1 MVTIELL
8 SAGEAKAAEHEATF
22 TRANPL
28 SGEVVTTAAAASVGD
43 ANAAADAAGRAFDAW
58 SQTGPGE
65 RRAKLLKA
73 AELMEARQSDFIDR
87 MIDETGA
94 TPGWAGFNVKVAADV
109 LREAAALTTQIH
121 GDIIPSN
128 VPDSMA
134 MGVRVPCGV
143 VVGIAPWNAPIIL
156 GTRAIATPLACGNTV
171 ILKASEQCPA
181 THHLIG
187 EVLQEV
193 GFGGGI
199 VNVIT
204 NAPDNAAEVVSAL
217 IAHPAVRRINFTGS
231 TGVGKIIAEQAAK
244 YLKPVLLEL
253 GGKAPFLVLDDAD
266 IDAAVDAAIF
276 GAFFNQGQICMST
289 ERVIVDTQV
298 ADTFVEKFSA
308 RAQALKAGDPRD
320 EGNPLGTLINA
331 QSGEKLNSLI
341 DDAVTQ
347 GAHLAA
353 GGKAKGVV
361 MQATVIDGVTS
372 DMRLYSEESFGPIV
386 AVIRVNGEEEA
397 IRVANDSEYGLS
409 SAVFSRDSARAMKVA
424 GRLQTGI
431 CHINAPTVHD
441 EPQMPFGGV
450 KASGYGRFGG
460 KAGIEEFTELRWM
473 TMQLGPR
480 HYPI

>member
-1 MVTIELL
+1 MMTIQLL
-8 SAGEAKAAEHEATF
+8 LAGEATAAEHEATF
-22 TRANPL
+22 TRTNPL
-28 SGEVVTTAAAASVGD
+28 SGEVVTTAAAASAGD
-43 ANAAADAAGRAFDAW
+43 AQRAADVASQAFDAW

-73 AELMEARQSDFIDR
+73 AELMEARQGDFIDR
-87 MIDETGA
+87 MVEETGA
-94 TPGWAGFNVKVAADV
+94 TVGWAGFNVKVAADV
-109 LREAAALTTQIH
+109 LREAAALTTQIQ

-134 MGVRVPCGV
+134 MGVRTPCGV

-156 GTRAIATPLACGNTV
+156 GTRALATPLACGNSV

-187 EVLQEV
+187 EVLQEA
-193 GFGGGI
+193 GFGDGI

-204 NAPDNAAEVVSAL
+204 NAPDNAADVVSAL

-231 TGVGKIIAEQAAK
+231 TGVGKIIAEQASR

-253 GGKAPFLVLDDAD
+253 GGKAPLLVLEDAD
-266 IDAAVDAAIF
+266 IEAAVDAAIF

-289 ERVIVDTQV
+289 ERVVVDHRI
-298 ADTFVEKFSA
+298 ADAFVDKFAA
-308 RAQALKAGDPRD
+308 RAQALKAGNPRD
-320 EGNPLGTLINA
+320 ERNALGTLINA
-331 QSGEKLNSLI
+331 QSGEKLNGLL
-341 DDAVTQ
+341 DDAVSK
-347 GAHLAA
+347 GARVAA
-353 GGKAKGVV
+353 GGKAEGVV
-361 MQATVIDGVTS
+361 MQATVVDGVTR
-372 DMRLYSEESFGPIV
+372 DMRLYSEESFGPVV
-386 AVIRVNGEEEA
+386 AVMRVSGDEEA
-397 IRVANDSEYGLS
+397 IRIANDSEYGLS

-424 GRLQTGI
+424 SRLQTGI
-431 CHINAPTVHD
+431 CHINASTVHD
-441 EPQMPFGGV
+441 EPQMPFGGT
-450 KASGYGRFGG
+450 KSSGYGRFGG

>member
-1 MVTIELL
+1 MMTIQLL
-8 SAGEAKAAEHEATF
+8 LAGEAKAAEHEATF
-22 TRANPL
+22 TRTNPL
-28 SGEVVTTAAAASVGD
+28 SGEVVTTAAAASAGD
-43 ANAAADAAGRAFDAW
+43 AQRAADVASQAFDAW

-73 AELMEARQSDFIDR
+73 AELMEARQGDFIDR
-87 MIDETGA
+87 MVEETGA
-94 TPGWAGFNVKVAADV
+94 TVGWAGFNVKVAADV
-109 LREAAALTTQIH
+109 LREAAALTTQIQ

-134 MGVRVPCGV
+134 MGVRTPCGV

-156 GTRAIATPLACGNTV
+156 GTRALATPLACGNSV

-187 EVLQEV
+187 EVLQEA
-193 GFGGGI
+193 GFGDGI

-231 TGVGKIIAEQAAK
+231 TGVGKIIAEQASR

-253 GGKAPFLVLDDAD
+253 GGKAPLLVLEDAD
-266 IDAAVDAAIF
+266 IEAAVDAAIF

-289 ERVIVDTQV
+289 ERVVVDHRI
-298 ADTFVEKFSA
+298 ADAFVDKFAA
-308 RAQALKAGDPRD
+308 RAQALKAGNPRD
-320 EGNPLGTLINA
+320 ERNDLGTLINA
-331 QSGEKLNSLI
+331 QSGEKLNGLL
-341 DDAVTQ
+341 DDAVSK
-347 GAHLAA
+347 GARVAA
-353 GGKAKGVV
+353 GGKAEGVV
-361 MQATVIDGVTS
+361 MQATVVDGVTR
-372 DMRLYSEESFGPIV
+372 DMRLYREESFGPVV
-386 AVIRVNGEEEA
+386 AVMRVSGDEEA
-397 IRVANDSEYGLS
+397 IRIANDSEYGLS

-424 GRLQTGI
+424 SRLQTGI

-441 EPQMPFGGV
+441 EPQMPFGGT
-450 KASGYGRFGG
+450 KSSGYGRFGG

>member
-1 MVTIELL
+1 MMTIQLL
-8 SAGEAKAAEHEATF
+8 LAGEATAAEHEATF
-22 TRANPL
+22 TRTNPL
-28 SGEVVTTAAAASVGD
+28 SGEVVTTAAAASAGD
-43 ANAAADAAGRAFDAW
+43 AQRAADVASQAFDAW

-73 AELMEARQSDFIDR
+73 AELMEARQGDFIDR
-87 MIDETGA
+87 MVEETGA
-94 TPGWAGFNVKVAADV
+94 TVGWAGFNVKVAADV
-109 LREAAALTTQIH
+109 LREAAALTTQIQ

-134 MGVRVPCGV
+134 MGVRTPCGV

-156 GTRAIATPLACGNTV
+156 GTRALATPLACGNSV

-187 EVLQEV
+187 EVLQEA
-193 GFGGGI
+193 GFGDGI
-199 VNVIT
+199 VNVLT

-231 TGVGKIIAEQAAK
+231 TGVGKIIAEQASR

-253 GGKAPFLVLDDAD
+253 GGKAPLLVLEDAD
-266 IDAAVDAAIF
+266 IEAAVDAAIF

-289 ERVIVDTQV
+289 ERVVVDHRI
-298 ADTFVEKFSA
+298 ADAFVDKFAA
-308 RAQALKAGDPRD
+308 RAQALKAGNPRD
-320 EGNPLGTLINA
+320 ERNTLGTLINA
-331 QSGEKLNSLI
+331 QSGEKLNSLL
-341 DDAVTQ
+341 DDAVSK
-347 GAHLAA
+347 GARVAA
-353 GGKAKGVV
+353 GGKAEGVV
-361 MQATVIDGVTS
+361 MQATVVDGVTR
-372 DMRLYSEESFGPIV
+372 DMRLYREESFGPVV
-386 AVIRVNGEEEA
+386 AVMRVSGDEEA
-397 IRVANDSEYGLS
+397 IRIANDSEYGLS

-424 GRLQTGI
+424 SRLQTGI

-441 EPQMPFGGV
+441 EPQMPFGGT
-450 KASGYGRFGG
+450 KSSGYGRFGG

>member
-1 MVTIELL
+1 MVTLQLL
-8 SAGEAKAAEHEATF
+8 SAGESKAAEHGATF

-28 SGEVVTTAAAASVGD
+28 SGDVVTTAAAASVGD

-73 AELMEARQSDFIDR
+73 AELMEARQGDFIDR

-187 EVLQEV
+187 EVLQEA

-204 NAPDNAAEVVSAL
+204 NAPDNAADVVSAL

-244 YLKPVLLEL
+244 QLKPVLLEL

-289 ERVIVDTQV
+289 ERVIVDQRI
-298 ADTFVEKFSA
+298 ADAFVDKFAA
-308 RAQALKAGDPRD
+308 RAKALKAGDPRD
-320 EGNPLGTLINA
+320 ERNTLGTLINA
-331 QSGEKLNSLI
+331 ASGEKLNGLI
-341 DDAVTQ
+341 DDAVEK
-347 GAHLAA
+347 GAHIAA
-353 GGKAKGVV
+353 GGKAEGVV

-372 DMRLYSEESFGPIV
+372 DMRLYSEESFGPVV
-386 AVIRVNGEEEA
+386 AVIRVDSEEEA
-397 IRVANDSEYGLS
+397 IRIANDREYGLS

-450 KASGYGRFGG
+450 KSSGYGRFGG

-473 TMQLGPR
+473 TVQLGAR

>member
-1 MVTIELL
+1 MVTLQLL
-8 SAGEAKAAEHEATF
+8 SAGESKAAEHGATF

-28 SGEVVTTAAAASVGD
+28 SGDVVTTAAAASVGD

-73 AELMEARQSDFIDR
+73 AELMEARQGDFIDR

-187 EVLQEV
+187 EVLQEA

-204 NAPDNAAEVVSAL
+204 NAPDNAADVVSAL

-244 YLKPVLLEL
+244 QLKPVLLEL

-289 ERVIVDTQV
+289 ERVIVDQRI
-298 ADTFVEKFSA
+298 ADAFVDKFAA
-308 RAQALKAGDPRD
+308 RAKALKAGDPRD
-320 EGNPLGTLINA
+320 ERNTLGTLINA
-331 QSGEKLNSLI
+331 ASGEKLNGLI
-341 DDAVTQ
+341 DDAVEK
-347 GAHLAA
+347 GAHIAA
-353 GGKAKGVV
+353 GGKAEGVV

-372 DMRLYSEESFGPIV
+372 DMRLYSEESFGPVV
-386 AVIRVNGEEEA
+386 AVIRVDSEEEA
-397 IRVANDSEYGLS
+397 IRIANDSEYGLS

-450 KASGYGRFGG
+450 KSSGYGRFGG

-473 TMQLGPR
+473 TVQLGAR

>member
-1 MVTIELL
+1 MMTIQLL
-8 SAGEAKAAEHEATF
+8 LAGEATAAEHEATF
-22 TRANPL
+22 TRTNPL
-28 SGEVVTTAAAASVGD
+28 SGEVVTTAAAASAGD
-43 ANAAADAAGRAFDAW
+43 AQRAADVASQAFDAW

-73 AELMEARQSDFIDR
+73 AELMEARQGDFIDR
-87 MIDETGA
+87 MVEETGA
-94 TPGWAGFNVKVAADV
+94 TVGWAGFNVKVAADV
-109 LREAAALTTQIH
+109 LREAAALTTQIQ

-134 MGVRVPCGV
+134 MGVRTPCGV

-156 GTRAIATPLACGNTV
+156 GTRALATPLACGNSV

-187 EVLQEV
+187 EVLQEA
-193 GFGGGI
+193 GFGDGI

-231 TGVGKIIAEQAAK
+231 TGVGKIIAEQASR

-253 GGKAPFLVLDDAD
+253 GGKAPLLVLEDAD
-266 IDAAVDAAIF
+266 IEAAVDAAIF

-289 ERVIVDTQV
+289 ERVVVDHRI
-298 ADTFVEKFSA
+298 ADAFMDKFAA
-308 RAQALKAGDPRD
+308 RAQALKAGNPRD
-320 EGNPLGTLINA
+320 ERNALGTLINA
-331 QSGEKLNSLI
+331 QSGEKLNSLL
-341 DDAVTQ
+341 DDAVSK
-347 GAHLAA
+347 GARVAA
-353 GGKAKGVV
+353 GGKAEGVV
-361 MQATVIDGVTS
+361 MQATVVDGVTR
-372 DMRLYSEESFGPIV
+372 DMRLYREESFGPVV
-386 AVIRVNGEEEA
+386 AVMRVSGDEEA
-397 IRVANDSEYGLS
+397 IRIANDSEYGLS

-424 GRLQTGI
+424 SRLQTGI

-441 EPQMPFGGV
+441 EPQMPFGGT
-450 KASGYGRFGG
+450 KSSGYGRFGG

>member
-1 MVTIELL
+1 MMTIQLL
-8 SAGEAKAAEHEATF
+8 LAGEATAAEHEATF
-22 TRANPL
+22 TRTNPL
-28 SGEVVTTAAAASVGD
+28 SGEVVTTAAAASAGD
-43 ANAAADAAGRAFDAW
+43 AQRAADVASQAFDVW

-73 AELMEARQSDFIDR
+73 AELMEARQGDFIDR
-87 MIDETGA
+87 MVEETGA
-94 TPGWAGFNVKVAADV
+94 TVGWAGFNVKVAADV
-109 LREAAALTTQIH
+109 LREAAALTTQIQ

-134 MGVRVPCGV
+134 MGVRTPCGV

-156 GTRAIATPLACGNTV
+156 GTRALATPLACGNSV

-187 EVLQEV
+187 EVLQEA
-193 GFGGGI
+193 GFGDGI

-204 NAPDNAAEVVSAL
+204 NAPDNAAEVVGAL

-231 TGVGKIIAEQAAK
+231 TGVGKIIAEQASR

-253 GGKAPFLVLDDAD
+253 GGKAPLLVLEDAD
-266 IDAAVDAAIF
+266 IEAAVDAAIF

-289 ERVIVDTQV
+289 ERVVVDHRI
-298 ADTFVEKFSA
+298 ADAFVDKFAA
-308 RAQALKAGDPRD
+308 RAQALKAGNPRD
-320 EGNPLGTLINA
+320 ERNTLGTLINA
-331 QSGEKLNSLI
+331 QSGEKLNSLLN
-341 DDAVTQ
+341 DAVSK
-347 GAHLAA
+347 GARVAA
-353 GGKAKGVV
+353 GGKAEGVV
-361 MQATVIDGVTS
+361 MQATVVDGVTR
-372 DMRLYSEESFGPIV
+372 DMRLYSEESFGPVV
-386 AVIRVNGEEEA
+386 AVMRVSGDEEA
-397 IRVANDSEYGLS
+397 IRIANDSEYGLS

-424 GRLQTGI
+424 RRLQTGI

-441 EPQMPFGGV
+441 EPQMPFGGT
-450 KASGYGRFGG
+450 KSSGYGRFGG

>member
-1 MVTIELL
+1 MVTLQLL
-8 SAGEAKAAEHEATF
+8 SAGESKAAEHGATF

-28 SGEVVTTAAAASVGD
+28 SGDVVTTAAASVGD
-43 ANAAADAAGRAFDAW
+43 ANAAVDAAGRAFDAW

-73 AELMEARQSDFIDR
+73 AELMEARQGDFIDR

-187 EVLQEV
+187 EVFQEA

-204 NAPDNAAEVVSAL
+204 NAPDNAADVVSAL

-244 YLKPVLLEL
+244 QLKPVLLEL

-289 ERVIVDTQV
+289 ERVIVDQRI
-298 ADTFVEKFSA
+298 ADAFVDKFAA
-308 RAQALKAGDPRD
+308 RAKALKAGDPRD
-320 EGNPLGTLINA
+320 ERNTLGTLINA
-331 QSGEKLNSLI
+331 ASGEKLNGLI
-341 DDAVTQ
+341 DDAVEK
-347 GAHLAA
+347 GAHIAA
-353 GGKAKGVV
+353 GGKAEGVV

-372 DMRLYSEESFGPIV
+372 DMRLYSEESFGPVV
-386 AVIRVNGEEEA
+386 AVIRVDSEEEA
-397 IRVANDSEYGLS
+397 IRIANDSEYGLS

-450 KASGYGRFGG
+450 KSSGYGRFGG

-473 TMQLGPR
+473 TVQLGAR

>member
-1 MVTIELL
+1 MMTIQLL
-8 SAGEAKAAEHEATF
+8 LAGEATAAEHEATF
-22 TRANPL
+22 TRTNPL
-28 SGEVVTTAAAASVGD
+28 SGEVVTTAAAASAGD
-43 ANAAADAAGRAFDAW
+43 AQRAADVASQAFDVW

-73 AELMEARQSDFIDR
+73 AELMEARQGDFIDR
-87 MIDETGA
+87 MVEETGA
-94 TPGWAGFNVKVAADV
+94 TVGWAGFNVKVAADV
-109 LREAAALTTQIH
+109 LREAAALTTQIQ

-134 MGVRVPCGV
+134 MGVRTPCGV

-156 GTRAIATPLACGNTV
+156 GTRALATPLACGNSV

-187 EVLQEV
+187 EVLQEA
-193 GFGGGI
+193 GFGDGI

-231 TGVGKIIAEQAAK
+231 TSVGKIIAEQASR

-253 GGKAPFLVLDDAD
+253 GGKAPLLVLEDAD
-266 IDAAVDAAIF
+266 IEAAVDAAIF

-289 ERVIVDTQV
+289 ERVVVDHRI
-298 ADTFVEKFSA
+298 ADAFVDKFAA
-308 RAQALKAGDPRD
+308 RAQALKAGNPRD
-320 EGNPLGTLINA
+320 ERNALGTLINA
-331 QSGEKLNSLI
+331 QSGEKLNSLL
-341 DDAVTQ
+341 DDAVSK
-347 GAHLAA
+347 GARVAA
-353 GGKAKGVV
+353 GGKAEGVV
-361 MQATVIDGVTS
+361 MQATVVDGVTR
-372 DMRLYSEESFGPIV
+372 DMRLYREESFGPIV
-386 AVIRVNGEEEA
+386 AVMRVSGDEEA
-397 IRVANDSEYGLS
+397 IRIANDSEYGLS
-409 SAVFSRDSARAMKVA
+409 SAVFSRDSARAMNVA
-424 GRLQTGI
+424 SRLQTGI

-441 EPQMPFGGV
+441 EPQMPFGGT
-450 KASGYGRFGG
+450 KSSGYGRFGG
-460 KAGIEEFTELRWM
+460 KAGIEEFTELRWL

>member
-1 MVTIELL
+1 MMTIQLL
-8 SAGEAKAAEHEATF
+8 LAGEATAAEHEATF
-22 TRANPL
+22 TRTNPL
-28 SGEVVTTAAAASVGD
+28 SSEVVTTAAAASAGD
-43 ANAAADAAGRAFDAW
+43 AQRAADVASQAFDVW

-73 AELMEARQSDFIDR
+73 AELMEARQGDFIDR
-87 MIDETGA
+87 MVEETGA
-94 TPGWAGFNVKVAADV
+94 TVGWAGFNVKVAADV
-109 LREAAALTTQIH
+109 LREAAALTTQIQ

-134 MGVRVPCGV
+134 MGVRTPCGV

-156 GTRAIATPLACGNTV
+156 GTRALATPLACGNSV

-187 EVLQEV
+187 EVLQEA
-193 GFGGGI
+193 GFGDGI

-204 NAPDNAAEVVSAL
+204 NAPDNAAEVVGAL

-231 TGVGKIIAEQAAK
+231 TGVGKIIAEQASR

-253 GGKAPFLVLDDAD
+253 GGKAPLLVLEDAD
-266 IDAAVDAAIF
+266 IEAAVDAAIF

-289 ERVIVDTQV
+289 ERVVVDHRI
-298 ADTFVEKFSA
+298 ADAFVDKFAA
-308 RAQALKAGDPRD
+308 RAQALKAGNPRD
-320 EGNPLGTLINA
+320 ERNTLGTLINA
-331 QSGEKLNSLI
+331 QSGEKLNSLLN
-341 DDAVTQ
+341 DAVSK
-347 GAHLAA
+347 GARVAA
-353 GGKAKGVV
+353 GGKAEGVV
-361 MQATVIDGVTS
+361 MQATVVDGVTR
-372 DMRLYSEESFGPIV
+372 DMRLYSEESFGPVV
-386 AVIRVNGEEEA
+386 AVMRVSGDEEA
-397 IRVANDSEYGLS
+397 IRIANDSEYGLS

-424 GRLQTGI
+424 RRLQTGI

-441 EPQMPFGGV
+441 EPQMPFGGT
-450 KASGYGRFGG
+450 KSSGYGRFGG

>member
-1 MVTIELL
+1 MMTIQLL
-8 SAGEAKAAEHEATF
+8 LAGEATAAEHEATF
-22 TRANPL
+22 TRTNPL
-28 SGEVVTTAAAASVGD
+28 SGEVVTTAAAASAGD
-43 ANAAADAAGRAFDAW
+43 AQRAADMASQAFDAW

-73 AELMEARQSDFIDR
+73 AELMEARQGDFIDR
-87 MIDETGA
+87 MVEETGA
-94 TPGWAGFNVKVAADV
+94 TVGWAGFNVKVAADV
-109 LREAAALTTQIH
+109 LREAAALTTQIQ

-134 MGVRVPCGV
+134 MGVRTPCGV

-156 GTRAIATPLACGNTV
+156 GTRALATPLACGNSV

-187 EVLQEV
+187 EVLQEA
-193 GFGGGI
+193 GFGDGI

-231 TGVGKIIAEQAAK
+231 TGVGKIIAEQASR

-253 GGKAPFLVLDDAD
+253 GGKAPLLVLEDAD
-266 IDAAVDAAIF
+266 IEAAVDAAIF

-289 ERVIVDTQV
+289 ERVVVDHRI
-298 ADTFVEKFSA
+298 ADAFVDKFAA
-308 RAQALKAGDPRD
+308 RAQALKAGNPRD
-320 EGNPLGTLINA
+320 ERNALGTLINA
-331 QSGEKLNSLI
+331 QSGEKLNSLL
-341 DDAVTQ
+341 DDAVSK
-347 GAHLAA
+347 GARVAA
-353 GGKAKGVV
+353 GGKAEGVV
-361 MQATVIDGVTS
+361 MQATVVDGVTR
-372 DMRLYSEESFGPIV
+372 DMRLYSEESFGPVV
-386 AVIRVNGEEEA
+386 AVMRVSGDEEA
-397 IRVANDSEYGLS
+397 IRIANDSEYGLS

-424 GRLQTGI
+424 SRLQTGI
-431 CHINAPTVHD
+431 CHINASTVHD
-441 EPQMPFGGV
+441 EPQMPFGGT
-450 KASGYGRFGG
+450 KSSGYGRFGG

>member
-1 MVTIELL
+1 MMTIQLL
-8 SAGEAKAAEHEATF
+8 LAGEATAAEHEATF
-22 TRANPL
+22 TRTNPL
-28 SGEVVTTAAAASVGD
+28 SGEVVTTAAAASAGD
-43 ANAAADAAGRAFDAW
+43 AQRAADVASQAFDAW

-73 AELMEARQSDFIDR
+73 AELMEARQGDFIDR
-87 MIDETGA
+87 MVEETGA
-94 TPGWAGFNVKVAADV
+94 TVGWAGFNVKVASDV
-109 LREAAALTTQIH
+109 LREAAALTTQIQ

-134 MGVRVPCGV
+134 MGVRTPCGV

-156 GTRAIATPLACGNTV
+156 GTRALATPLACGNSV

-187 EVLQEV
+187 EVLQEA
-193 GFGGGI
+193 GFGDGI

-231 TGVGKIIAEQAAK
+231 TGVGKIIAEQASR

-253 GGKAPFLVLDDAD
+253 GGKAPLLVLEDAD
-266 IDAAVDAAIF
+266 IEAAVDAAIF

-289 ERVIVDTQV
+289 ERVVVDHRI
-298 ADTFVEKFSA
+298 ADAFVDKFAA
-308 RAQALKAGDPRD
+308 RAQALKAGNPRD
-320 EGNPLGTLINA
+320 ERNDLGTLINA
-331 QSGEKLNSLI
+331 QSGEKLNSLL
-341 DDAVTQ
+341 DDAVSK
-347 GAHLAA
+347 GARVAA
-353 GGKAKGVV
+353 GGKAEGVV
-361 MQATVIDGVTS
+361 MQATVVDGVTR
-372 DMRLYSEESFGPIV
+372 DMRLYSEESFGPVV
-386 AVIRVNGEEEA
+386 AVMRVSGDEEA
-397 IRVANDSEYGLS
+397 IRIANDSEYGLS

-424 GRLQTGI
+424 SRLQTGI

-441 EPQMPFGGV
+441 EPQMPFGGT
-450 KASGYGRFGG
+450 KSSGYGRFGG

>member
-1 MVTIELL
+1 MMTIQLL
-8 SAGEAKAAEHEATF
+8 LAGEATAAEHEATF
-22 TRANPL
+22 TRTNPL
-28 SGEVVTTAAAASVGD
+28 SGEVVTTAAAASAGD
-43 ANAAADAAGRAFDAW
+43 AQRAADVASQAFDVW

-73 AELMEARQSDFIDR
+73 AELMEARQGDFIDR
-87 MIDETGA
+87 MVEETGA
-94 TPGWAGFNVKVAADV
+94 TVGWAGFNVKVAADV
-109 LREAAALTTQIH
+109 LREAAALTTQIQ

-134 MGVRVPCGV
+134 MGVRTPCGV

-156 GTRAIATPLACGNTV
+156 GTRALATPLACGNSV

-187 EVLQEV
+187 EVLQEA
-193 GFGGGI
+193 GFGDGI

-231 TGVGKIIAEQAAK
+231 TGVGKIIAEQASR

-253 GGKAPFLVLDDAD
+253 GGKAPLLVLEDAD
-266 IDAAVDAAIF
+266 IEAAVDAAIF

-289 ERVIVDTQV
+289 ERVVVDHRI
-298 ADTFVEKFSA
+298 ADAFVDKFAA
-308 RAQALKAGDPRD
+308 RAQALKAGNPRD
-320 EGNPLGTLINA
+320 ERNALGTLINA
-331 QSGEKLNSLI
+331 QSGEKLNSLL
-341 DDAVTQ
+341 DDAVSK
-347 GAHLAA
+347 GARVAA
-353 GGKAKGVV
+353 GGKAEGVV
-361 MQATVIDGVTS
+361 MQATVVDGVTR

-386 AVIRVNGEEEA
+386 AVMRVSGDEEA
-397 IRVANDSEYGLS
+397 IRIANDSEYGLS

-424 GRLQTGI
+424 SRLQTGI

-441 EPQMPFGGV
+441 EPQMPFGGT
-450 KASGYGRFGG
+450 KSSGYGRFGG
-460 KAGIEEFTELRWM
+460 KAGIEEFSELRWM

>member
-1 MVTIELL
+1 MMTIQLL
-8 SAGEAKAAEHEATF
+8 LAGEATAAEHEATF
-22 TRANPL
+22 TRTNPL
-28 SGEVVTTAAAASVGD
+28 SGEVVTTAAAASAGD
-43 ANAAADAAGRAFDAW
+43 AQRAADVANQAFDAW

-73 AELMEARQSDFIDR
+73 AELMEARQGDFIDR
-87 MIDETGA
+87 MVEETGA
-94 TPGWAGFNVKVAADV
+94 TVGWAGFNVKVAADV
-109 LREAAALTTQIH
+109 LREAAALTTQIQ

-134 MGVRVPCGV
+134 MGVRTPCGV

-156 GTRAIATPLACGNTV
+156 GTRALATPLACGNSV

-187 EVLQEV
+187 EVLQEA
-193 GFGGGI
+193 GFGDGI

-231 TGVGKIIAEQAAK
+231 TGVGKIIAEQASR

-253 GGKAPFLVLDDAD
+253 GGKAPLLVLEDAD
-266 IDAAVDAAIF
+266 IEAAVDAAIF

-289 ERVIVDTQV
+289 ERVVVDHRI
-298 ADTFVEKFSA
+298 ADAFVDKFAA
-308 RAQALKAGDPRD
+308 RAQALKAGNPRD
-320 EGNPLGTLINA
+320 ERNALGTLINA
-331 QSGEKLNSLI
+331 QSGEKLNSLL
-341 DDAVTQ
+341 DDAVSK
-347 GAHLAA
+347 GARVAA
-353 GGKAKGVV
+353 GGKAEGVV
-361 MQATVIDGVTS
+361 MQATVVDGVTR
-372 DMRLYSEESFGPIV
+372 DMRLYREESFGPVV
-386 AVIRVNGEEEA
+386 AVMRVSGDEEA
-397 IRVANDSEYGLS
+397 IRIANDSEYGLS

-424 GRLQTGI
+424 SRLQTGI

-441 EPQMPFGGV
+441 EPQMPFGGT
-450 KASGYGRFGG
+450 KSSGYGRFGG

>member
-1 MVTIELL
+1 MMTIQLL
-8 SAGEAKAAEHEATF
+8 LAGEATAAEHEATF
-22 TRANPL
+22 TRTNPL
-28 SGEVVTTAAAASVGD
+28 SGEVVTTAAAASAGD
-43 ANAAADAAGRAFDAW
+43 AQRAADVASQAFDAW

-73 AELMEARQSDFIDR
+73 AELMEARQGDFIDR
-87 MIDETGA
+87 MVEETGA
-94 TPGWAGFNVKVAADV
+94 TVGWAGFNVKVAADV
-109 LREAAALTTQIH
+109 LREAAALTTQIQ

-134 MGVRVPCGV
+134 MGVRTPCGV

-156 GTRAIATPLACGNTV
+156 GTRALATPLACGNSV

-187 EVLQEV
+187 EVLQDA
-193 GFGGGI
+193 GFGDGI

-231 TGVGKIIAEQAAK
+231 TGVGKIIAEQASR

-253 GGKAPFLVLDDAD
+253 GGKAPLLVLEDAD
-266 IDAAVDAAIF
+266 IEAAVDAAIF

-289 ERVIVDTQV
+289 ERVVVDHRI
-298 ADTFVEKFSA
+298 ADAFVDKFAA
-308 RAQALKAGDPRD
+308 RAQALKAGNPRD
-320 EGNPLGTLINA
+320 ERNTLGTLINA
-331 QSGEKLNSLI
+331 QSGEKLNSLL
-341 DDAVTQ
+341 DDAVSK
-347 GAHLAA
+347 GARVAA
-353 GGKAKGVV
+353 GGKAEGVV
-361 MQATVIDGVTS
+361 MQATVVDGVTR
-372 DMRLYSEESFGPIV
+372 DMRLYREESFGPV
-386 AVIRVNGEEEA
+386 VGVMRVSGDEEA
-397 IRVANDSEYGLS
+397 IRIANDSEYGLS

-424 GRLQTGI
+424 SRLQTGI

-441 EPQMPFGGV
+441 EPQMPFGGT
-450 KASGYGRFGG
+450 KSSGYGRFGG

>member
-1 MVTIELL
+1 MVTLQLL
-8 SAGEAKAAEHEATF
+8 SAGESKAAEHGATF

-28 SGEVVTTAAAASVGD
+28 SGDVVTTAAAASVGD

-73 AELMEARQSDFIDR
+73 AELMEARQGDFIDR

-187 EVLQEV
+187 EVLQEA

-204 NAPDNAAEVVSAL
+204 NAPDNAADVVSAL

-244 YLKPVLLEL
+244 QLKPVLLEL

-289 ERVIVDTQV
+289 ERVIVDQRI
-298 ADTFVEKFSA
+298 ADAFVDKFAA
-308 RAQALKAGDPRD
+308 RAKALKAGDPRD
-320 EGNPLGTLINA
+320 KSHALGTLINPA
-331 QSGEKLNSLI
+331 SGEKLNSLI
-341 DDAVTQ
+341 EDAVDK

-353 GGKAKGVV
+353 GGKAEGVV

-386 AVIRVNGEEEA
+386 AVIRVEGEEEA
-397 IRVANDSEYGLS
+397 IRIANDSEYGLS

-424 GRLQTGI
+424 RRLQTGI

-450 KASGYGRFGG
+450 KSSGYGRFGG

>member
-1 MVTIELL
+1 MFSTQLL
-8 SAGEAKAAEHEATF
+8 SAGQSIPAEHTATF

-28 SGEVVTTAAAASVGD
+28 SGNVVTTAAAASAGD
-43 ANAAADAAGRAFDAW
+43 AKAAANAADKAFAVW

-73 AELMEARQSDFIDR
+73 AELMEQRQADFIDR
-87 MIDETGA
+87 MVEETGA
-94 TPGWAGFNVKVAADV
+94 TLGWAGFNVKVAADV
-109 LREAAALTTQIH
+109 LREAAALTTQIQ

-187 EVLQEV
+187 EVLQAAGLGDGV
-193 GFGGGI
+193 

-204 NAPDNAAEVVSAL
+204 NAPDDAAEVVSAL
-217 IAHPAVRRINFTGS
+217 VAHPAVRRINFTGS
-231 TGVGKIIAEQAAK
+231 TGVGRIIAEQAARH
-244 YLKPVLLEL
+244 LKPVLLEL

-289 ERVIVDTQV
+289 ERVIVDQRI
-298 ADTFVEKFSA
+298 ADAFVDKFAA
-308 RAQALKAGDPRD
+308 RAKALKAGDPRD
-320 EGNPLGTLINA
+320 ERNTLGTLINA
-331 QSGEKLNSLI
+331 ASGEKLNGLI
-341 DDAVTQ
+341 DDAVEK
-347 GAHLAA
+347 GAHIAA
-353 GGKAKGVV
+353 GGKAEGVV

-372 DMRLYSEESFGPIV
+372 DMRLYSEESFGPVV
-386 AVIRVNGEEEA
+386 AVIRVDSEEEA
-397 IRVANDSEYGLS
+397 IRIANDSEYGLS

-450 KASGYGRFGG
+450 KSIGYGRFGG

-473 TMQLGPR
+473 TMQLGAR

>member
-1 MVTIELL
+1 MMTIQLL
-8 SAGEAKAAEHEATF
+8 LAGEATAAEREATF
-22 TRANPL
+22 TRTNPL
-28 SGEVVTTAAAASVGD
+28 SGEVVTTAAAASAGD
-43 ANAAADAAGRAFDAW
+43 AQRAADVASQAFDAW

-73 AELMEARQSDFIDR
+73 AELMEARQGDFIDR
-87 MIDETGA
+87 MVEETGA
-94 TPGWAGFNVKVAADV
+94 TVGWAGFNVKVAADV
-109 LREAAALTTQIH
+109 LREAAALTTQIQ

-134 MGVRVPCGV
+134 MGVRTPCGV

-156 GTRAIATPLACGNTV
+156 GTRALATPLACGNSV

-187 EVLQEV
+187 EVLQEA
-193 GFGGGI
+193 GFGDGI
-199 VNVIT
+199 VNVLT

-231 TGVGKIIAEQAAK
+231 TGVGKIIAEQASR

-253 GGKAPFLVLDDAD
+253 GGKAPLLVLEDAD
-266 IDAAVDAAIF
+266 IEAAVDAAIF

-289 ERVIVDTQV
+289 ERVVVDHRI
-298 ADTFVEKFSA
+298 ADAFVDKFAA
-308 RAQALKAGDPRD
+308 RAQALKAGNPRD
-320 EGNPLGTLINA
+320 ERNTLGTLINA
-331 QSGEKLNSLI
+331 QSGEKLNSLL
-341 DDAVTQ
+341 DDAVSK
-347 GAHLAA
+347 GARVAA
-353 GGKAKGVV
+353 GGKAEGVV
-361 MQATVIDGVTS
+361 MQATVVDGVTR
-372 DMRLYSEESFGPIV
+372 DMRLYREESFGPVV
-386 AVIRVNGEEEA
+386 AVMRVSGDEEA
-397 IRVANDSEYGLS
+397 IRIANDSEYGLS

-424 GRLQTGI
+424 SRLQTGI

-441 EPQMPFGGV
+441 EPQMPFGGT
-450 KASGYGRFGG
+450 KSSGYGRFGG

>member
-1 MVTIELL
+1 MMTIQLL
-8 SAGEAKAAEHEATF
+8 LAGEATAAEHEATF
-22 TRANPL
+22 TRTNPL
-28 SGEVVTTAAAASVGD
+28 SGEVVTTAAAASAGD
-43 ANAAADAAGRAFDAW
+43 AQRAADVASQAFDAW

-73 AELMEARQSDFIDR
+73 AELMEARQGDFIDR
-87 MIDETGA
+87 MVEETGA
-94 TPGWAGFNVKVAADV
+94 TVGWAGFNVKVAADV
-109 LREAAALTTQIH
+109 LREAAALTTQIQ

-134 MGVRVPCGV
+134 MGVRTPCGV

-156 GTRAIATPLACGNTV
+156 GTRALATPLACGNSV

-187 EVLQEV
+187 EVLQEA
-193 GFGGGI
+193 GFGDGI

-231 TGVGKIIAEQAAK
+231 TGVGKIIAEQASR

-253 GGKAPFLVLDDAD
+253 GGKAPLLVLEDAD
-266 IDAAVDAAIF
+266 IEAAVDAAIF

-289 ERVIVDTQV
+289 ERVVVDHRI
-298 ADTFVEKFSA
+298 ADAFVDKFAA
-308 RAQALKAGDPRD
+308 RAQALKAGNPRD
-320 EGNPLGTLINA
+320 ERNTLGTLINA
-331 QSGEKLNSLI
+331 QSGEKLNSLL
-341 DDAVTQ
+341 DDAVSK
-347 GAHLAA
+347 GARVAA
-353 GGKAKGVV
+353 GGKAEGVV
-361 MQATVIDGVTS
+361 MQATVVDGVTR
-372 DMRLYSEESFGPIV
+372 DMRLYREESFGPVV
-386 AVIRVNGEEEA
+386 AVIRVSGDEEA
-397 IRVANDSEYGLS
+397 IRIANDSEYGLS

-424 GRLQTGI
+424 SRLQTGI

-441 EPQMPFGGV
+441 EPQMPFGGT
-450 KASGYGRFGG
+450 KSSGYGRFGG

>member
-1 MVTIELL
+1 MFTTQLL
-8 SAGEAKAAEHEATF
+8 SAGQSTAAEQTATF

-43 ANAAADAAGRAFDAW
+43 ANTAADAAGRAFEAW
-58 SQTGPGE
+58 SKTGPGE

-73 AELMEARQSDFIDR
+73 AELMEARQGDFIDR
-87 MIDETGA
+87 MVEETGA
-94 TPGWAGFNVKVAADV
+94 TLGWAGFNVTVAADV
-109 LREAAALTTQIH
+109 LREAAALTTQIQ

-128 VPDSMA
+128 VPGSMA

-156 GTRAIATPLACGNTV
+156 GTRAIATPLACGNSV

-187 EVLQEV
+187 EVLQAA
-193 GFGGGI
+193 GFGDGV

-204 NAPDNAAEVVSAL
+204 NAPDNAADVVSAL

-244 YLKPVLLEL
+244 HLKPVLLEL

-289 ERVIVDTQV
+289 ERVIVDNQV
-298 ADTFVEKFSA
+298 ANTFVEKFAA

-320 EGNPLGTLINA
+320 ESNALGTLINA

-347 GAHLAA
+347 GARLAA
-353 GGKAKGVV
+353 GGKAEGVV

-372 DMRLYSEESFGPIV
+372 AMRLYSEESFGPVV

-397 IRVANDSEYGLS
+397 VRIANDSEYGLS
-409 SAVFSRDSARAMKVA
+409 SAVFSRDSARAMRVA

-450 KASGYGRFGG
+450 KSSGYGRFGG

>member
-1 MVTIELL
+1 
-8 SAGEAKAAEHEATF
+8 F

-28 SGEVVTTAAAASVGD
+28 SGDVVTTAAAASVGD

-73 AELMEARQSDFIDR
+73 AELMEAHQGDFIDR

-187 EVLQEV
+187 EVLQEA

-204 NAPDNAAEVVSAL
+204 NAPDNAADVVSAL

-244 YLKPVLLEL
+244 QLKPVLLEL

-289 ERVIVDTQV
+289 ERVIVDQRI
-298 ADTFVEKFSA
+298 ADAFVDKFAA
-308 RAQALKAGDPRD
+308 RAKALKAGDPRD
-320 EGNPLGTLINA
+320 ERNTLGTLINA
-331 QSGEKLNSLI
+331 ASGEKLNGLI
-341 DDAVTQ
+341 DDAVEK
-347 GAHLAA
+347 GAHIAA
-353 GGKAKGVV
+353 GGKAEGVV

-372 DMRLYSEESFGPIV
+372 DMRLYSEESFGPVV
-386 AVIRVNGEEEA
+386 AVIRVDSEEEA
-397 IRVANDSEYGLS
+397 IRIANDSEYGLS

-424 GRLQTGI
+424 GRL
-431 CHINAPTVHD
+431 
-441 EPQMPFGGV
+441 
-450 KASGYGRFGG
+450 
-460 KAGIEEFTELRWM
+460 L
-473 TMQLGPR
+473 
-480 HYPI
+480 

>member
-1 MVTIELL
+1 MMTIQLL
-8 SAGEAKAAEHEATF
+8 LAGEATAAEHEATF
-22 TRANPL
+22 TRTNPL
-28 SGEVVTTAAAASVGD
+28 SGEVVTTAAAASAGD
-43 ANAAADAAGRAFDAW
+43 AQRAADVASQAFDAW

-73 AELMEARQSDFIDR
+73 AELMEARQGDFIDR
-87 MIDETGA
+87 MVEETGA
-94 TPGWAGFNVKVAADV
+94 TVGWAGFNVKVAADV
-109 LREAAALTTQIH
+109 LREAAALTTQIQ

-134 MGVRVPCGV
+134 MGVRTPCGV

-156 GTRAIATPLACGNTV
+156 GTRALATPLACGNSV

-187 EVLQEV
+187 EVLQEA
-193 GFGGGI
+193 GFGDGI

-231 TGVGKIIAEQAAK
+231 TSVGKIIAEQASR

-253 GGKAPFLVLDDAD
+253 GGKAPLLVLEDAD
-266 IDAAVDAAIF
+266 IEAAVDAAIF

-289 ERVIVDTQV
+289 ERVVVDHRI
-298 ADTFVEKFSA
+298 ADAFVDKFAA
-308 RAQALKAGDPRD
+308 RAQALKAGNPRD
-320 EGNPLGTLINA
+320 ERNALGTLINA
-331 QSGEKLNSLI
+331 QSGEKLNGLL
-341 DDAVTQ
+341 DDAVSK
-347 GAHLAA
+347 GARVAA
-353 GGKAKGVV
+353 GGKAEGVV
-361 MQATVIDGVTS
+361 MQATVVDGVTR
-372 DMRLYSEESFGPIV
+372 DMRLYSEESFGPVV
-386 AVIRVNGEEEA
+386 AVMRVSGDEEA
-397 IRVANDSEYGLS
+397 IRIANDSEYGLS

-424 GRLQTGI
+424 SRLQTGI

-441 EPQMPFGGV
+441 EPQMPFGGT
-450 KASGYGRFGG
+450 KSSGYGRFGG

>member
-1 MVTIELL
+1 MFSTQLL
-8 SAGEAKAAEHEATF
+8 SAGQSTAAEHAATF

-43 ANAAADAAGRAFDAW
+43 ANAAAAAAGRAFEAW

-73 AELMEARQSDFIDR
+73 AELMEQRQGDFINR
-87 MIDETGA
+87 MVEETGA
-94 TPGWAGFNVKVAADV
+94 TTGWAGFNVKVAADV
-109 LREAAALTTQIH
+109 LREAAALTTQIQ
-121 GDIIPSN
+121 GDVIPSN

-156 GTRAIATPLACGNTV
+156 GTRAIATPLACGNSV

-187 EVLQEV
+187 EVLQEAGLGDGV
-193 GFGGGI
+193 

-204 NAPDNAAEVVSAL
+204 NAPEDAADVVSAL
-217 IAHPAVRRINFTGS
+217 IAHPDVRRINFTGS

-244 YLKPVLLEL
+244 HLKPVLLEL

-289 ERVIVDTQV
+289 ERVIVDNQV
-298 ADTFVEKFSA
+298 ADIFVEKFAA
-308 RAQALKAGDPRD
+308 RAQGLKAGDPRN
-320 EGNPLGTLINA
+320 ESNTLGTLINA

-341 DDAVTQ
+341 DDAVSR

-353 GGKAKGVV
+353 GGKAEGVV

-372 DMRLYSEESFGPIV
+372 DMRLYSEESFGPVV

-397 IRVANDSEYGLS
+397 VRTANDSEYGLS

-450 KASGYGRFGG
+450 KSSGYGRFGG
-460 KAGIEEFTELRWM
+460 KACIEEFTELRWI

>member
-1 MVTIELL
+1 MMTIQLL
-8 SAGEAKAAEHEATF
+8 LAGEATAAEHEATF
-22 TRANPL
+22 TRTNPL
-28 SGEVVTTAAAASVGD
+28 SGEVVTTAAAASADD
-43 ANAAADAAGRAFDAW
+43 AQRAANVASQAFDAW

-73 AELMEARQSDFIDR
+73 AELMEARQGDFIDR
-87 MIDETGA
+87 MVEETGA
-94 TPGWAGFNVKVAADV
+94 TVGWAGFNVKVAADV
-109 LREAAALTTQIH
+109 LREAAALTTQIQ

-134 MGVRVPCGV
+134 MGVRTPCGV

-156 GTRAIATPLACGNTV
+156 GTRALATPLACGNSV

-187 EVLQEV
+187 EVLQEA
-193 GFGGGI
+193 GFGDGI

-231 TGVGKIIAEQAAK
+231 TGVGKIIAEQASR

-253 GGKAPFLVLDDAD
+253 GGKAPLLVLEDAD
-266 IDAAVDAAIF
+266 IEAAVDAAIF

-289 ERVIVDTQV
+289 ERVVVDHRI
-298 ADTFVEKFSA
+298 ADAFVDKFAA
-308 RAQALKAGDPRD
+308 RAQALKAGNPRD
-320 EGNPLGTLINA
+320 ERNTLGTLINA
-331 QSGEKLNSLI
+331 QSGEKLNSLL
-341 DDAVTQ
+341 DDAVSK
-347 GAHLAA
+347 GARVAA
-353 GGKAKGVV
+353 GGKAEGVV
-361 MQATVIDGVTS
+361 MQATVVDGVTR
-372 DMRLYSEESFGPIV
+372 DMLLYSEESFGPVV
-386 AVIRVNGEEEA
+386 AVMRVSGDEEA
-397 IRVANDSEYGLS
+397 IRIANDSEYGLS

-424 GRLQTGI
+424 SRLQTGI

-441 EPQMPFGGV
+441 EPQMPFGGT
-450 KASGYGRFGG
+450 KSSGYGRFGG

>member
-1 MVTIELL
+1 MVATQLL
-8 SAGEAKAAEHEATF
+8 SAGEVKAAEHEATF

-28 SGEVVTTAAAASVGD
+28 SGEVVTTASAASVSD
-43 ANAAADAAGRAFDAW
+43 ANAAADAAGLAFNAW

-73 AELMEARQSDFIDR
+73 AELMEARQGDFIDR

-187 EVLQEV
+187 EVLQEA
-193 GFGGGI
+193 GFGDGI

-204 NAPDNAAEVVSAL
+204 NAPSNAAEVVSAL

-253 GGKAPFLVLDDAD
+253 GGKAPFLVLDDAN

-289 ERVIVDTQV
+289 ERVIIDNQV
-298 ADTFVEKFSA
+298 ADAFVEKFAA
-308 RAQALKAGDPRD
+308 RARSLKAGDPRD
-320 EGNPLGTLINA
+320 DGNILGTLINREA
-331 QSGEKLNSLI
+331 GDKLNGLL
-341 DDAVTQ
+341 DDALAK
-347 GAHLAA
+347 GAQLAA
-353 GGKAKGVV
+353 GGKAEGVV

-372 DMRLYSEESFGPIV
+372 AMRLYSEESFGPIV

-397 IRVANDSEYGLS
+397 IRIANDSEYGLS
-409 SAVFSRDSARAMKVA
+409 SAVFSRDSARAMRVA

-450 KASGYGRFGG
+450 KSSGYGRFGG